1 MTYKGRLKDWEI
13 MSREERQE
21 ALERMEF
28 LNADGEAVGYLVG
41 DYLVGEVEES
51 CEEYINLEWWMK
63 VKDYEATDEP
73 VTTYS
78 GGKWYNPTNQER
90 ADEWSRRIAKAR
102 GII

>member
-41 DYLVGEVEES
+41 DYLVGES
-51 CEEYINLEWWMK
+51 H
-63 VKDYEATDEP
+63 
-73 VTTYS
+73 
-78 GGKWYNPTNQER
+78 
-90 ADEWSRRIAKAR
+90 
-102 GII
+102 